1 MKQDQNKAK
10 IQQATN
16 AINSAAIRIA
26 AVKAVGLKASLTNM
40 LNRLSADP
48 EKYRLDIIVAMAK
61 DIERLAEMVIASENQ
76 ENIERDEKKRS
87 SAVVMIN
94 EIDHSFARAQLE
106 KAIAEVEQ
114 EQKSRLKNKNN
125 FK

>member
-40 LNRLSADP
+40 LKRLSADP
-48 EKYRLDIIVAMAK
+48 EKYRLDIIIAMAK

-87 SAVVMIN
+87 SSVVMIN
-94 EIDHSFARAQLE
+94 EIDFAPAKAQLE
-106 KAIAEVEQ
+106 KAIAEMEQ
-114 EQKSRLKNKNN
+114 EQKSRLKNKN
-125 FK
+125 KL

>member
-16 AINSAAIRIA
+16 AINAAAVRIA
-26 AVKAVGLKASLTNM
+26 AVKANGLKASLTNM

-48 EKYRLDIIVAMAK
+48 EKYRLDIIIAMAK

-76 ENIERDEKKRS
+76 EDIECNEKKRS

-94 EIDHSFARAQLE
+94 EIDFAPARKQLYE
-106 KAIAEVEQ
+106 AIAELEQ
-114 EQKSRLKNKNN
+114 EQKRRLKNQNKL
-125 FK
+125 

>member
-10 IQQATN
+10 VQQATN
-16 AINSAAIRIA
+16 AINAAAVRIA

-40 LNRLSADP
+40 LKRLSADP
-48 EKYRLDIIVAMAK
+48 EKYRLDIIIAMAK

>member
-10 IQQATN
+10 VQQATN

-87 SAVVMIN
+87 SSVVMIN
-94 EIDHSFARAQLE
+94 EIDYSQARAQLE
-106 KAIAEVEQ
+106 KAISEMEQ
-114 EQKSRLKNKNN
+114 EQKSNLNNKIN

>member
-16 AINSAAIRIA
+16 AINSAAIRIT

-48 EKYRLDIIVAMAK
+48 EKYRLDIIIAMAK

-94 EIDHSFARAQLE
+94 EIDYSNARAQLE
-106 KAIAEVEQ
+106 KAIAEMEQ
-114 EQKSRLKNKNN
+114 EQKSKLKNKNN

>member
-10 IQQATN
+10 VQQATN

-76 ENIERDEKKRS
+76 ENIEHSEKKRS
-87 SAVVMIN
+87 SAVVLIN
-94 EIDHSFARAQLE
+94 EIDHTKARKQLYE
-106 KAIAEVEQ
+106 AIAEMEQ
-114 EQKSRLKNKNN
+114 AQKSKLNNKNN

>member
-10 IQQATN
+10 VQQATN

-40 LNRLSADP
+40 LNRLSANP
-48 EKYRLDIIVAMAK
+48 EKYRLDIIIAMAK
-61 DIERLAEMVIASENQ
+61 DIERLAEMVIASENR

-87 SAVVMIN
+87 SSVVMIN
-94 EIDHSFARAQLE
+94 EIDFAPAKAQLE
-106 KAIAEVEQ
+106 KAIAEMEQ
-114 EQKSRLKNKNN
+114 EQKSRLKNKN
-125 FK
+125 KL

>member
-1 MKQDQNKAK
+1 MTDQNKAK

-16 AINSAAIRIA
+16 SINSAAIRIA

-48 EKYRLDIIVAMAK
+48 EKYRLDIIIAMAK

-76 ENIERDEKKRS
+76 ENIERDDKKRS
-87 SAVVMIN
+87 SSVVMIN
-94 EIDHSFARAQLE
+94 EIDYSQARAQLE
-106 KAIAEVEQ
+106 KAISEMEQ
-114 EQKSRLKNKNN
+114 EQKSKLKNKN
-125 FK
+125 KL

>member
-1 MKQDQNKAK
+1 MKQDQNKEK
-10 IQQATN
+10 VQQATN
-16 AINSAAIRIA
+16 AINAAAVRIA
-26 AVKAVGLKASLTNM
+26 AVKSIGLKASLTNM
-40 LNRLSADP
+40 LKRLSADP
-48 EKYRLDIIVAMAK
+48 EKYRLDIIIAMAK

-114 EQKSRLKNKNN
+114 EQKSRLNNKNN

>member
-48 EKYRLDIIVAMAK
+48 EKYRLDIIIAMAK

-94 EIDHSFARAQLE
+94 EIDYSNARAQLE
-106 KAIAEVEQ
+106 KAIAEMEQ
-114 EQKSRLKNKNN
+114 EQKSKLKNKNN

>member
-26 AVKAVGLKASLTNM
+26 AVKAVELKASLTNM

-48 EKYRLDIIVAMAK
+48 EKYRLDIIIAMANE
-61 DIERLAEMVIASENQ
+61 IEQLAERVIATEQQQAIAN
-76 ENIERDEKKRS
+76 DEKKRS
-87 SAVVMIN
+87 SSVVMIN
-94 EIDHSFARAQLE
+94 EIDFAPARKQLYE
-106 KAIAEVEQ
+106 AIAELEQ
-114 EQKSRLKNKNN
+114 EQKSRLKNKN
-125 FK
+125 KL

>member
-40 LNRLSADP
+40 LNRLCADP
-48 EKYRLDIIVAMAK
+48 EKYRLDIIITMAK
-61 DIERLAEMVIASENQ
+61 EIEQLAERVIATEQQQAIAN
-76 ENIERDEKKRS
+76 DEKKRS
-87 SAVVMIN
+87 SSVVMIN
-94 EIDHSFARAQLE
+94 EIDFAPARKQLYE
-106 KAIAEVEQ
+106 AIAELEQ
-114 EQKSRLKNKNN
+114 EQKSRLKNKN
-125 FK
+125 KL

>member
-10 IQQATN
+10 VQQATN

-48 EKYRLDIIVAMAK
+48 EKYRLDLIISMAK
-61 DIERLAEMVIASENQ
+61 DIERLAEMVIAAENQ
-76 ENIERDEKKRS
+76 ENIENGEKKRS

-94 EIDHSFARAQLE
+94 EIDYSPARAQLE
-106 KAIAEVEQ
+106 KAIAEMEQ
-114 EQKSRLKNKNN
+114 EQKSRLKNKN
-125 FK
+125 KL

>member
-76 ENIERDEKKRS
+76 ENIEHSEKKRS
-87 SAVVMIN
+87 SAVVLIN
-94 EIDHSFARAQLE
+94 EIDYSNARAQLE
-106 KAIAEVEQ
+106 KAIAEMEQ
-114 EQKSRLKNKNN
+114 EQKSKLKNKNN

>member
-48 EKYRLDIIVAMAK
+48 EKYRLDIIIAMAK
-61 DIERLAEMVIASENQ
+61 DIEQLAERVIATEQQQAIVN
-76 ENIERDEKKRS
+76 DEKKRS
-87 SAVVMIN
+87 SSVVMIN
-94 EIDHSFARAQLE
+94 EIDFAPARKQLYE
-106 KAIAEVEQ
+106 AIAEMEQ
-114 EQKSRLKNKNN
+114 EQKSKLKNKNN

>member
-26 AVKAVGLKASLTNM
+26 AVKAVGLRASLTNM

-76 ENIERDEKKRS
+76 ENIEHSEKKRS
-87 SAVVMIN
+87 SAVVLIN
-94 EIDHSFARAQLE
+94 EIDHTKARKQLYE
-106 KAIAEVEQ
+106 AIAEMEQ
-114 EQKSRLKNKNN
+114 AQKSKLNNKNN

>member
-10 IQQATN
+10 VQQATN

>member
-10 IQQATN
+10 VQQATN
-16 AINSAAIRIA
+16 AINAAAVRIA

-40 LNRLSADP
+40 LKRLSADP
-48 EKYRLDIIVAMAK
+48 EKYRLDIIIAMAK

-87 SAVVMIN
+87 SAVVLIN
-94 EIDHSFARAQLE
+94 EIDHTKARKQLYE
-106 KAIAEVEQ
+106 AIAEMEQ
-114 EQKSRLKNKNN
+114 AQKSKLNNKNN

>member
-10 IQQATN
+10 VQQATN

-48 EKYRLDIIVAMAK
+48 EKYRLDIIIAMAK

-94 EIDHSFARAQLE
+94 EIDHSFARAQIE
-106 KAIAEVEQ
+106 KAIAEMEQ
-114 EQKSRLKNKNN
+114 EQKSRLKNKN
-125 FK
+125 KL

>member
-1 MKQDQNKAK
+1 MKKDQNKAK
-10 IQQATN
+10 VQHATN

-48 EKYRLDIIVAMAK
+48 EKYRLDIIIAMAK

-76 ENIERDEKKRS
+76 ENIERDEKNRS
-87 SAVVMIN
+87 SPVVMIN
-94 EIDHSFARAQLE
+94 EIDYSPARAQLE
-106 KAIAEVEQ
+106 KAIAEMEQ
-114 EQKSRLKNKNN
+114 EQKNKLKNKN
-125 FK
+125 KL

>member
-26 AVKAVGLKASLTNM
+26 AVKATGLKASLTNM

-94 EIDHSFARAQLE
+94 EIDHSHARAQLE
-106 KAIAEVEQ
+106 KAIAEMEQ

-125 FK
+125 YK

>member
-114 EQKSRLKNKNN
+114 EQKSKNN

>member
-26 AVKAVGLKASLTNM
+26 AVKAVELKASLTNM

-48 EKYRLDIIVAMAK
+48 EKYRLDIIIAMAK
-61 DIERLAEMVIASENQ
+61 EIEQLAERVIATEQQQAIAN
-76 ENIERDEKKRS
+76 DEKKRS
-87 SAVVMIN
+87 SSVVMIN
-94 EIDHSFARAQLE
+94 EIDFAPARKQLYE
-106 KAIAEVEQ
+106 AIAELEQ
-114 EQKSRLKNKNN
+114 EQKSRLKNKN
-125 FK
+125 KL

>member
-10 IQQATN
+10 VQQATN
-16 AINSAAIRIA
+16 AISAAAVRIA

-40 LNRLSADP
+40 LKRLSADP
-48 EKYRLDIIVAMAK
+48 EKYRLDIIIAMAK

>member
-1 MKQDQNKAK
+1 MKQDQNKTK
-10 IQQATN
+10 VQQATN

-76 ENIERDEKKRS
+76 EDIEHSEKKRS

-94 EIDHSFARAQLE
+94 EIDYSNARAQLE
-106 KAIAEVEQ
+106 KAIAEMEQ
-114 EQKSRLKNKNN
+114 EQKSKLKNKNN

>member
-48 EKYRLDIIVAMAK
+48 EKYRLDIIITMAK
-61 DIERLAEMVIASENQ
+61 EIEQLAERVIATEQQQAIAN
-76 ENIERDEKKRS
+76 DEKKRS

-94 EIDHSFARAQLE
+94 EIDHTKARKQLYE
-106 KAIAEVEQ
+106 AIAEMEQ
-114 EQKSRLKNKNN
+114 EQKSRLKNKN
-125 FK
+125 KL

>member
-10 IQQATN
+10 IQQAKN

-48 EKYRLDIIVAMAK
+48 EKYRLDIIITMAK
-61 DIERLAEMVIASENQ
+61 EIEQLAERVIATEQQQAIAN
-76 ENIERDEKKRS
+76 DEKKRS
-87 SAVVMIN
+87 SSVVMIN
-94 EIDHSFARAQLE
+94 EIDFAPARKQLYE
-106 KAIAEVEQ
+106 AIAELEQ
-114 EQKSRLKNKNN
+114 EQKSRLKNKN
-125 FK
+125 KL

>member
-26 AVKAVGLKASLTNM
+26 AVKTVELKASLTNM
-40 LNRLSADP
+40 LKRLSADP
-48 EKYRLDIIVAMAK
+48 EKYRLDIIIAMAK

>member
-48 EKYRLDIIVAMAK
+48 EKYRLDIIITMAK
-61 DIERLAEMVIASENQ
+61 EIEQLAERVIATEQQQAIAN
-76 ENIERDEKKRS
+76 DEKKRS
-87 SAVVMIN
+87 SSVVMIN
-94 EIDHSFARAQLE
+94 EIDFASARKQLYE
-106 KAIAEVEQ
+106 AIAELEQ
-114 EQKSRLKNKNN
+114 EQKSRFKNKN
-125 FK
+125 KL

>member
-10 IQQATN
+10 VQQATN

-48 EKYRLDIIVAMAK
+48 EKYRLDIIIAMAK

-94 EIDHSFARAQLE
+94 EIDYSNARAQLE
-106 KAIAEVEQ
+106 KAIAEMEQ
-114 EQKSRLKNKNN
+114 EQKSKLKNKNN

>member
-1 MKQDQNKAK
+1 MMKQDQNKAK
-10 IQQATN
+10 VQQATN

-61 DIERLAEMVIASENQ
+61 DIERLAEMVISSENQ

-94 EIDHSFARAQLE
+94 EIDHSFARAQIE
-106 KAIAEVEQ
+106 KAIAEMEQ
-114 EQKSRLKNKNN
+114 EQKSRLKNKN
-125 FK
+125 KL

>member
-10 IQQATN
+10 VQQATN

-40 LNRLSADP
+40 LKRLSADP
-48 EKYRLDIIVAMAK
+48 EKYRLDIIIAMAK

-87 SAVVMIN
+87 SSVVMIN
-94 EIDHSFARAQLE
+94 EIDYSQARAQLE
-106 KAIAEVEQ
+106 KAISEMEQ
-114 EQKSRLKNKNN
+114 EQKSKLKNKNN

>member
-76 ENIERDEKKRS
+76 EIIERD
-87 SAVVMIN
+87 
-94 EIDHSFARAQLE
+94 
-106 KAIAEVEQ
+106 
-114 EQKSRLKNKNN
+114 
-125 FK
+125 

>member
-48 EKYRLDIIVAMAK
+48 EKYRLDIIITMAK
-61 DIERLAEMVIASENQ
+61 EIEQLAERVIATEQQQAIAN
-76 ENIERDEKKRS
+76 DEKKRS
-87 SAVVMIN
+87 SSVVMIN
-94 EIDHSFARAQLE
+94 EIDFAPARKQLYE
-106 KAIAEVEQ
+106 AIAELEQ
-114 EQKSRLKNKNN
+114 EQKSRLKNKN
-125 FK
+125 KL

>member
-1 MKQDQNKAK
+1 
-10 IQQATN
+10 
-16 AINSAAIRIA
+16 
-26 AVKAVGLKASLTNM
+26 M

-76 ENIERDEKKRS
+76 ENIEHSEKKRS
-87 SAVVMIN
+87 SAVVLIN
-94 EIDHSFARAQLE
+94 EIDHTKARKQLYE
-106 KAIAEVEQ
+106 AIAEMEQ
-114 EQKSRLKNKNN
+114 AQKSKLNNKNN